1 MVLQH
6 TDSQTPPATP
16 TPKARKRKTTSPKS
30 TTKAA
35 VTEASGFQTRVQPW
49 LIECFG
55 EEIASNREERNH
67 RFLEEALELVQA
79 CDTTADEAHALVDY
93 VFGRPVGEP
102 SQEVGGVMLTLAA
115 LCLANGF
122 DMEASG
128 ATELDRVW
136 NKIEQIRCKQ
146 AAKPEHSP
154 LPIAMT
160 HHANQAGTHAIGR
173 VIVENGAVGVQLDA
187 ELPVGTELYA
197 HTYDAQRVIFHLTK
211 LLSLKHDLQARLLEK
226 NTSGFA
232 HRIQLEQLIE
242 QQAAEIKRLSRP
254 DRNPAWLSLGDGRP
268 APEQYP
274 RVLIYTEGVDFAGEQ
289 IFDIKADDLDPRA
302 FDDADDQPEVC
313 RAATHWAPR
322 PAF

>member
-1 MVLQH
+1 MVQL
-6 TDSQTPPATP
+6 DKQTPKPAATT
-16 TPKARKRKTTSPKS
+16 TPKARKRKTTSPTS

-35 VTEASGFQTRVQPW
+35 VAEASAFQARVQPW

-55 EEIASNREERNH
+55 EEIALNREERNH

-115 LCLANGF
+115 LCLANSSTWKRP
-122 DMEASG
+122 AHRTL
-128 ATELDRVW
+128 TECG

-160 HHANQAGTHAIGR
+160 HHANQAGTQAIGR
-173 VIVENGAVGVQLDA
+173 VIVENGAVGVKLDA

-197 HTYDAQRVIFHLTK
+197 HTYDAQRIIFHLTRAV
-211 LLSLKHDLQARLLEK
+211 SLKHDLQTRLLEK

-232 HRIQLEQLIE
+232 HRIQLEQQVE
-242 QQAAEIKRLSRP
+242 QQAAESNDCPARMETRLVT
-254 DRNPAWLSLGDGRP
+254 L
-268 APEQYP
+268 E
-274 RVLIYTEGVDFAGEQ
+274 
-289 IFDIKADDLDPRA
+289 RA
-302 FDDADDQPEVC
+302 
-313 RAATHWAPR
+313 
-322 PAF
+322 